1 MNKTHALHS
10 CQTHCSTTIWHTRF
24 FVQEISKKVGV
35 FLIFWGKL
43 FCPAKHTQNEFIMGD
58 CFLIGK
64 MIWHDS
70 KSTERK
76 HLKRALLWEAPR
88 YQRPKVLVYHFDF
101 YFSFVLSRPQLC
113 KMPQLVSLQELGE
126 LFGRVPI
133 LTFIDVQMRS
143 RNVYTCMH
151 VDCICLFSL
160 CPHLSICCLYKYSL
174 SLLILFFHG

>member
-70 KSTERK
+70 KSTEKK

-88 YQRPKVLVYHFDF
+88 YQRPKVLVYHFAF
-101 YFSFVLSRPQLC
+101 YFSFVIEPTTTMHKASIGNASRDGGIFWKGTYFDFHRRASALKEC
-113 KMPQLVSLQELGE
+113 L
-126 LFGRVPI
+126 
-133 LTFIDVQMRS
+133 
-143 RNVYTCMH
+143 NMH
-151 VDCICLFSL
+151 VDCISLFSL
-160 CPHLSICCLYKYSL
+160 S
-174 SLLILFFHG
+174 